1 MDELK
6 KKRKYKKKISSSR
19 KGRKDRERGSKRINL
34 HKTTTLKGED
44 KNWKNKHH
52 QEKKG
57 RKTFPSPVSSLLL
70 LISYL
75 LLNLFTIHHLLLPFP
90 HLVVVIFVVFVVILT
105 FSFFFFPFFVKF
117 LFFFYSIYVYWYS
130 SSSSIYCSSSPS
142 SLSSFATYRLDTLY
156 LSFSLFF
163 ILSLHYL
170 GYRLLLPP
178 EFCFYLLLH

>member
-1 MDELK
+1 M
-6 KKRKYKKKISSSR
+6 SSSR
-19 KGRKDRERGSKRINL
+19 KGRKGRERGSKRINL

-44 KNWKNKHH
+44 KNWKNKH

-75 LLNLFTIHHLLLPFP
+75 LLNLVTI
-90 HLVVVIFVVFVVILT
+90 HLVVVIFVVFVVILI
-105 FSFFFFPFFVKF
+105 FSFFFFPFFLKF

-142 SLSSFATYRLDTLY
+142 SLSSFATYLLDTLY
-156 LSFSLFF
+156 LSISLFF

>member
-19 KGRKDRERGSKRINL
+19 KGRKGRERGSKRINL

-44 KNWKNKHH
+44 KNWKNKH

-90 HLVVVIFVVFVVILT
+90 HLVVVIFVVFVVILI

-117 LFFFYSIYVYWYS
+117 LFFFYSIYVY
-130 SSSSIYCSSSPS
+130 
-142 SLSSFATYRLDTLY
+142 
-156 LSFSLFF
+156 
-163 ILSLHYL
+163 
-170 GYRLLLPP
+170 
-178 EFCFYLLLH
+178 